1 MTWRVTEVLLPQTEL
16 EPHPVTWT
24 LFAYENTVAGCADL
38 TWIVFS
44 SMFISRTA
52 FPSEDSI

>member
-38 TWIVFS
+38 T
-44 SMFISRTA
+44 
-52 FPSEDSI
+52 